1 MPWVEKRNNG
11 MYRLVVDLEPRSGNE
26 KYVLDSNGKP
36 TKKKKRVRKTKMT
49 QISSKRAADKEL
61 LRFVAELLEQNP
73 TMTAPGVG
81 HLKTFREH
89 VERWKEHFVKSD
101 LEQTTQ
107 TNYLHHT
114 ERRILVQFGD
124 RLLEDDITPYEII
137 EFIQDLREL
146 KKPDKK
152 VGDATKVYVYR
163 VLQSIFSKAVDWYG
177 IKDNPM
183 DDVPKPKEPETK
195 LLDVYDEKESNI
207 VFKALEQVA
216 MPFKNGSAELFKILI
231 TLAFTMGMRRAE
243 LLGLGWTHIDLD
255 RMQLTT
261 RYSIPTFK
269 DSKPIIKRPKNK
281 SSIRTISIPMSVV
294 IALKAYKIVWDKMR
308 SDNAD
313 LWVNDNYDFLFCHP
327 NGMPIYPKSLSDK
340 WKAFVKKTG
349 IRYIRFHDIRHT
361 SVTILINRGIH
372 AKIISERIGHSKI
385 STTMD
390 VYGHVI
396 RSADVNAAAM
406 FDDVF
411 SSSTDSSA
419 TQGGNKGGKVDN
431 TV

>member
-11 MYRLVVDLEPRSGNE
+11 MYRLVVDLVPRQGSE
-26 KYVLDSNGKP
+26 KYVLDANGKP
-36 TKKKKRVRKTKMT
+36 TNKKKRVRKTKMT

-73 TMTAPGVG
+73 TMTAPGVV

-89 VERWKEHFVKSD
+89 IERWKEHFVMSD
-101 LEQTTQ
+101 LEHTTQ

-114 ERRILVQFGD
+114 DRRILVQFGD

-137 EFIQDLREL
+137 EFIQNLREL
-146 KKPDKK
+146 KNPDNK

-177 IKDNPM
+177 IKYNPM
-183 DDVPKPKEPETK
+183 DDVPKPKDPETK

-207 VFKALEQVA
+207 VFRALEQVE

-243 LLGLGWTHIDLD
+243 LAGLGWTYIDLD

-269 DSKPIIKRPKNK
+269 DGKPVIKRPKNK

-294 IALKAYKIVWDKMR
+294 IALKAYKIEWDKMR

-313 LWVNDNYDFLFCHP
+313 VWVDQSYDFLFCHP
-327 NGMPIYPKSLSDK
+327 DGMPIYPKSLSDK
-340 WKAFVKKTG
+340 WKSFVKKTG

-396 RSADVNAAAM
+396 RSADSNAAAM

-411 SSSTDSSA
+411 SSSSVSSA
-419 TQGGNKGGKVDN
+419 TQGGNEGGKVQER
-431 TV
+431 V